1 MDTDFA
7 DSMMTVNPSDVK
19 VEPPSPSSTPALIPL
34 HNHVVAPKQEPETV
48 QIKQEPRQ
56 TSVLKNPTIVI
67 TGGRNSTNP
76 NTTTRLLVPKLPNN
90 TTVKL
95 ESGERWRIGST
106 KILVSNSQGSVKT
119 RRTID
124 SHLISSSNSTV
135 CQTFSHKQNI
145 FLYCNYK
152 CFVILQNWK

>member
-19 VEPPSPSSTPALIPL
+19 VEPPSPSATPALIPL
-34 HNHVVAPKQEPETV
+34 HNHVAPKQEPEMV
-48 QIKQEPRQ
+48 QVKQEPRQ
-56 TSVLKNPTIVI
+56 PTSLLKNPTIVI
-67 TGGRNSTNP
+67 TGGRNAANNP
-76 NTTTRLLVPKLPNN
+76 TTRLLVPKLPNN

-106 KILVSNSQGSVKT
+106 KILVSNGQGSIKT

-124 SHLISSSNSTV
+124 SHLISNSTV
-135 CQTFSHKQNI
+135 SHTIFSQPTKIFFSTTSTNI
-145 FLYCNYK
+145 
-152 CFVILQNWK
+152 IS